1 MKTRRL
7 ARLITLVCIVTA
19 PLAGAQGPSE
29 AGKVL
34 VFGGT
39 GMIGYE
45 IVKALEEQDHDVTV
59 FVRETSNVE
68 DLGKIDVPY
77 VMGDVLE
84 PNTLEQAF
92 RDGEYRTV
100 ISSISRSGS
109 FGGPIEGVT
118 IHKTGNNNITAAA
131 LLGGVNHLILM
142 GTVGA
147 GNSADLLAPRQ
158 RTAFKQIY
166 DDKTAAE
173 DFLMASGLTYTI
185 VRTGIILSDA
195 ATGTVELTEDHT
207 IQHGANIFDIAKQ
220 TAGCVANARCFDK
233 IFHTHDPAVP
243 PLSQEDLREAFEG
256 LQRFENMRRG
266 KAAD

>member
-131 LLGGVNHLILM
+131 LGL
-142 GTVGA
+142 
-147 GNSADLLAPRQ
+147 SAANGIGPGWPSTSWCAAVRCRPR
-158 RTAFKQIY
+158 
-166 DDKTAAE
+166 
-173 DFLMASGLTYTI
+173 S
-185 VRTGIILSDA
+185 
-195 ATGTVELTEDHT
+195 
-207 IQHGANIFDIAKQ
+207 
-220 TAGCVANARCFDK
+220 
-233 IFHTHDPAVP
+233 
-243 PLSQEDLREAFEG
+243 
-256 LQRFENMRRG
+256 
-266 KAAD
+266 